1 MTENRSRPRICV
13 DFDGVLNTYVGWKG
27 REELYKPREGVYEF
41 LEELDSKFN
50 VVIFT
55 TRNSKLVWDWL
66 KKYHLDFFVD
76 EVTDIK
82 VGAVVY
88 IDDRALKFNG
98 DYAETLSELEEFKTH
113 WEKELP
119 E

>member
-1 MTENRSRPRICV
+1 MSRPRICV
-13 DFDGVLNTYVGWKG
+13 DFDGVLNTYSGWKG

-55 TRNSKLVWDWL
+55 TRNSDLVWDWL
-66 KKYHLDFFVD
+66 KKYHFDFFVD

-82 VGAVVY
+82 VGAVAY
-88 IDDRALKFNG
+88 IGDRALKFNG
-98 DYAETLSELEEFKTH
+98 DYAETLSELKEFKTH
-113 WEKELP
+113 WELQE
-119 E
+119 